1 MLLQSN
7 HGISEK
13 ILRELL
19 DHSDNV
25 CSVWRKKPF
34 QFFRT
39 YVPPSLLYHPRS
51 ELTSPTSQGFRKPRV
66 WNHALYRE
74 IQEQYTQQKTFWKKS
89 SSGEPWEDWDAI
101 CAAGCNRKV
110 RYSDRRVK
118 RNHMVQFYCI
128 SCSLCVLQDYSSQ
141 RTYPQDFQVMVLF
154 SLLSRLSQADLR
166 TGKRKISWK
175 LSLCITGMTVTC
187 PDIPTA
193 LSH

>member
-66 WNHALYRE
+66 WKHALYRE
-74 IQEQYTQQKTFWKKS
+74 IQEQYTQQKTFWKKAAPES
-89 SSGEPWEDWDAI
+89 HEKTEMQFVLLGATEKSDIQIGESKETTW
-101 CAAGCNRKV
+101 CNSTAFLAPYVSFKTTHHKGLILR
-110 RYSDRRVK
+110 
-118 RNHMVQFYCI
+118 I
-128 SCSLCVLQDYSSQ
+128 SKSWCSLACWVAC
-141 RTYPQDFQVMVLF
+141 P
-154 SLLSRLSQADLR
+154 RLILELEKERFHESCHYA
-166 TGKRKISWK
+166 
-175 LSLCITGMTVTC
+175 
-187 PDIPTA
+187 
-193 LSH
+193 